1 MIKLTPKLARSIIL
15 LPIFLSSGALAD
27 GARDW
32 LNAPIDTNFVYIYY
46 TYSNAETS
54 INSPLPITGASVS
67 SNVPIFRYARTFDLN
82 GKVAGVQLVVP
93 YAFVDANLDGTRMG
107 ANVDGI
113 GDIQAIFVA
122 NLIGAPA
129 LSKEAFATWTPEPFI
144 AASLALS
151 APTGQYDKDRFVN
164 IGTNRWGFK
173 PQLSFGAPIGVGE
186 WITAN
191 ANVQLF
197 TNNDEYRRDK
207 TLAQD
212 PLYTIEAHY
221 SKNLNKALWVSAD
234 AFYTYGG
241 QTFVDGAAQE
251 NTQSTLRLGVGGS
264 LNLTP
269 ADAIAFSWNTTVAKK
284 SHTPSSQVFSINF
297 SHAW

>member
-1 MIKLTPKLARSIIL
+1 LTRNLKYSLLLAPLL
-15 LPIFLSSGALAD
+15 LPTGALAD

-32 LNAPIDTNFVYIYY
+32 LNVPVDMNFAYIYY
-46 TYSNAETS
+46 TYSNSETG
-54 INSPLPITGASVS
+54 IDSPLPITGASVS
-67 SNVPIFRYARTFDLN
+67 SNVPIFRYARTFDLG
-82 GKVAGVQLVVP
+82 GKIAGVQLVVP
-93 YAFVDANLDGTRMG
+93 YAFVDASVEGTRVG
-107 ANVDGI
+107 ANVDGF
-113 GDIQAIFVA
+113 GDIQAIFLA

-129 LSKEAFATWTPEPFI
+129 LSKEAFASWTPEPYLT
-144 AASLALS
+144 ASLAVS
-151 APTGQYDKDRFVN
+151 MPTGQYDKDRFVN

-173 PQLSFGAPIGVGE
+173 PQLSVGAPVGLGE

-197 TNNDEYRRDK
+197 TNNDEYRRNK
-207 TLAQD
+207 TLEQD
-212 PLYTIEAHY
+212 PLFGIEAHY

-241 QTFVDGAAQE
+241 QTFVDDQAQE
-251 NTQSTLRLGVGGS
+251 NIQSTLRLGVGGS

-269 ADAIAFSWNTTVAKK
+269 VDAIAVSWNTTVAKK
-284 SHTPSSQVFSINF
+284 SYTPKGQVFAINF